1 MQKELQK
8 KAFFFWNNYICID
21 SIKVIPINNRILV
34 VGNQCV
40 KKES

>member
-8 KAFFFWNNYICID
+8 KAFFFWDNYICID
-21 SIKVIPINNRILV
+21 CIKIIPIKNRIFV

-40 KKES
+40 KKKS